1 MNRSAAVF
9 RHHLLLAPLACSSTG
24 AAPPN
29 PPAAAAPDPAQEL
42 LRRLS
47 GRFDSSAQAAADPE
61 HYKAVQLHT
70 CVVLAPELG
79 PRVLYIEQAMLE
91 QVRAPYRQR
100 LYVIESGPGGSVVS
114 RVFELRD
121 PKPSVGLCDA
131 PAAPRRFA
139 AAEVEERVGCRVE
152 LVRAGEVYR
161 GGTTGKSC
169 TSSLAGASYATSEV
183 SVTTRTIE
191 SWDRGFDASDH
202 QVWGARVG
210 PYRFERRTPGEP

>member
-1 MNRSAAVF
+1 LNRSADVL
-9 RHHLLLAPLACSSTG
+9 RHLLLLAPLACSSRG
-24 AAPPN
+24 ATPPS
-29 PPAAAAPDPAQEL
+29 PPAAAEPDPAQEL
-42 LRRLS
+42 RRRLS
-47 GRFDSSAQAAADPE
+47 GRFDSSAQAAEDPE

-91 QVRAPYRQR
+91 QVHAPYRQR
-100 LYVIESGPGGSVVS
+100 LYVIEAGPGGSVVS

-131 PAAPRRFA
+131 PAGPRRFGA
-139 AAEVEERVGCRVE
+139 DEVEERVGCRVE
-152 LVRAGEVYR
+152 LVRTGEAYR
-161 GGTTGKSC
+161 GGTTGKAC

-191 SWDRGFDASDH
+191 SWDRGFDARDR
-202 QVWGARVG
+202 QVWGAQLG
-210 PYRFERRTPGEP
+210 PYRFERRTPG